1 MSPGSASRLDRD
13 ERVKAFM
20 DRLVELGLKPQAET
34 LARAYVAGDVA
45 VVFFEVGAWA
55 QSAARAHG
63 WNGQDGATWIT
74 KTRAMKLADALERSH
89 PGDHAGTSWLRSRE
103 RGRIF
108 VVTGNGTVMLNGV
121 PEAGGYVIAPGTFAA
136 REWMS

>member
-1 MSPGSASRLDRD
+1 
-13 ERVKAFM
+13 M

-45 VVFFEVGAWA
+45 VVFFEVGPSA
-55 QSAARAHG
+55 QPAAHALG
-63 WNGQDGATWIT
+63 WNGQDGATRIT
-74 KTRAMKLADALERSH
+74 RTRARKLADALEGSH
-89 PGDHAGTSWLRSRE
+89 PGDRAGISWLRSRE

-108 VVTGNGTVMLNGV
+108 VVTGNGTLMLNGGT
-121 PEAGGYVIAPGTFAA
+121 EAGGYVIAPGTFAA